1 MDLFNQFVSAF
12 IGALIAVLP
21 AGNTGVDTHVA
32 ADISATATPAVETVS
47 GLAALRAEL
56 IGLQARFSVS
66 GSQFERS
73 QDETAET
80 AESDEHSQFAAS
92 TTVGDRRGRGEGE
105 LRGRTVSTTSTAAS
119 EDVRRSHE
127 DEGEIGSDDE
137 GDDESEHE
145 GGRGTAIPAAVTSI
159 GAGVS
164 GSVGA
169 QTAAPTSFTAT
180 QVAAHASVASCYSS
194 INGAVYDLTSWISQH
209 PGGSAAIKGLCGKD
223 GSAAFNGQ
231 HGGQSRPES
240 ELAGFKIGTL
250 VK

>member
-1 MDLFNQFVSAF
+1 MDLFNHLVSAF

-47 GLAALRAEL
+47 GLSALRAEL

-66 GSQFERS
+66 GGHFERS
-73 QDETAET
+73 QDETPET
-80 AESDEHSQFAAS
+80 TESDEHSQFAAS
-92 TTVGDRRGRGEGE
+92 TTVGDRHGRGEGE
-105 LRGRTVSTTSTAAS
+105 LRGRTVSTTAS

-127 DEGEIGSDDE
+127 DERETGSDDE

-145 GGRGTAIPAAVTSI
+145 GGRGAAIPAAVPSI

-169 QTAAPTSFTAT
+169 QTATPTSFTAA

-231 HGGQSRPES
+231 HGGQGRPES